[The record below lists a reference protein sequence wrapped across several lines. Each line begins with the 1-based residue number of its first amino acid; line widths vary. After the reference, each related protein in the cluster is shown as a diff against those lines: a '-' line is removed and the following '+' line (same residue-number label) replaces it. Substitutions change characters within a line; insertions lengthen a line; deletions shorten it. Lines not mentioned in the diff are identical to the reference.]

1 MPPCNTEQPYFG
13 YWAKFDKNTAPFI
26 HLLPYHL
33 LDVAAVYDRLLY
45 HSPLLL
51 RRITHLSGLPA
62 TSIRALLRT
71 LAALHDIGKFAS
83 LFQEQQAAAR
93 AMLTNA
99 PPSGLGGNTHHTA
112 LGQSLYMS
120 VVRQKLENHHS
131 AFSEEAAHT
140 MHPLIA
146 ATFGHHGSPQEESGS
161 IRHFRRSAE
170 HAASF
175 ASEVVG
181 LLMEPMAIPEDEQS
195 FCALSWL
202 HAGLMVAADWLGSN
216 TRWFPFCTEPMPLKT
231 YWEEVALPHAQRAVC
246 ESGLLASP
254 AQPERDFTRLLPH
267 LHADA
272 RPSPLQTHALHY
284 ALQHA
289 GPQLHI
295 FEDMTGGGKTE
306 AALLCCHGL
315 MHMGEAEGFYIGLPT
330 MATANGMYARLAQSY
345 RALFAEDEGSGQPA
359 PISLMLAHGARNL
372 SELFMASV
380 PDAGTSPSI
389 DPQTDGRSYC
399 ATWLA
404 DSRKKALLSQCGVG
418 TIDQALMA
426 VLPARHQCL
435 RLLGLAR
442 NVLVVDEVHAYDE
455 YTGSL
460 LQTLLRFHAA
470 LGGSAILLSAT
481 LTRSMRANLAAAFCE
496 GAGYPPPSLHSG
508 FFPLAT
514 AVDRQG
520 TREQDIPATRHAI
533 IRVEMT
539 TDENALYNAL
549 IETRTFGGCTCW
561 IRNTVDQAGEAYQHL
576 RTQYGVPEE
585 DIILFHARFAMADRQ
600 AIEERVMALFGKE
613 STPEDRRGKILIA
626 TQVVEQ
632 SLDLDFDLL
641 ASDLAPMELLIQ
653 RGGRCHRHKRSR
665 PAGLESPRMRVL
677 APQAQTNA
685 TSDWYASV
693 LGKAQFVYPV
703 QAPLWRTARLL
714 EETQHLSLPDD
725 ARRLVESTYDDSA
738 FAPQALLK
746 ADEKHLPTRMGKRD
760 MARYNALKLEAGY
773 SIGAVGRG
781 WETDEKVLT
790 RLGEETVQLRLLRWD
805 GTRLHLWAEA
815 PGMAAA
821 CRMSEVSVGLHKV
834 TPSTLPPDVT
844 VQLAAL
850 LERMPDK
857 GKWCVPLVLRQ
868 VGEGWIAWAEQQVE
882 YTDSTGL
889 TIINPEY

>member
-1 MPPCNTEQPYFG
+1 MPTGTMEPPYFG
-13 YWAKFDKNTAPFI
+13 YWAKFDKNTPPFI

-45 HSPLLL
+45 HNPLLL
-51 RRITHLSGLPA
+51 RRAANLSGLSTGA
-62 TSIRALLRT
+62 VRALLRT
-71 LAALHDIGKFAS
+71 CAALHDIGKFAS
-83 LFQEQQAAAR
+83 LFQEQQATAR
-93 AMLTNA
+93 AMLTKA
-99 PPSGLGGNTHHTA
+99 PPSGLGGHTHHTA

-120 VVRQKLENHHS
+120 VVRQKLENHHP

-140 MHPLIA
+140 MHPLIT
-146 ATFGHHGSPQEESGS
+146 ATFGHHGSPQAESVS
-161 IRHFRRSAE
+161 IRHFRHSAE
-170 HAASF
+170 HATSF
-175 ASEVVG
+175 ASEAVG

-216 TRWFPFCTEPMPLKT
+216 TRWFPFCIEPMPLKA
-231 YWEEVALPHAQRAVC
+231 YWEEVALLGADRALR

-254 AQPERDFTRLLPH
+254 AHPERDFARLLPH
-267 LHADA
+267 LHAGA
-272 RPSPLQTHALHY
+272 RPSPLQDYALHG
-284 ALQHA
+284 ALHHS

-315 MHMGEAEGFYIGLPT
+315 MRMGEADGFYIGLPT

-345 RALFAEDEGSGQPA
+345 RALFADDEGSGQSA

-380 PDAGTSPSI
+380 PDADADPSI
-389 DPQTDGRSYC
+389 DPQTDGRAYC

-481 LTRSMRANLAAAFCE
+481 LTQNMRSNLATAFCE
-496 GAGYPPPSLHSG
+496 GAGFPPPSLHSG

-520 TREQDIPATRHAI
+520 TREQDLPATRHAEI
-533 IRVEMT
+533 HVELT
-539 TDENALYNAL
+539 TDKNVVYAALADA
-549 IETRTFGGCTCW
+549 RASGGCACW
-561 IRNTVDQAGEAYQHL
+561 IRNTVDQAREAYGRLREQH
-576 RTQYGVPEE
+576 GVPEK

-600 AIEERVMALFGKE
+600 RIEERVMTLFGKG
-613 STPEDRRGKILIA
+613 STPDHRRGKILIA

-632 SLDLDFDLL
+632 SLDLDFDFLV
-641 ASDLAPMELLIQ
+641 SDLAPMELLIQ
-653 RGGRCHRHKRSR
+653 RGGRCHRHQRPR
-665 PAGLESPRMRVL
+665 PAGLESPCMLVL
-677 APQAQTNA
+677 APQAQANA

-714 EETQHLSLPDD
+714 EETPRLSLPDD
-725 ARRLVESTYDDSA
+725 ARRLVETTYDGSA
-738 FAPQALLK
+738 FAPQKLLET
-746 ADEKHLPTRMGKRD
+746 DEKHLPTVMGKRD
-760 MARYNALKLEAGY
+760 LARYNALKLEAGY

-821 CRMSEVSVGLHKV
+821 CRMSEVSVGLRKV
-834 TPSTLPPDVT
+834 TPSTLPQDVSA
-844 VQLAAL
+844 QLATL

-868 VGEGWIAWAEQQVE
+868 SGEGWIAWAEQQVE
-882 YTDSTGL
+882 YTGSTGL
-889 TIINPEY
+889 TIINPE